1 MALLQARSDIEVLT
15 FPNGVGK
22 ADFNALLREHAPV
35 HAVALGPTRFGEDEL
50 VSAGDIR
57 VVTRIGVGFDAVD
70 IPALNRRGVP
80 LMTVGTANSPSVA
93 EAALFMMLALAKRGA
108 ELDALV
114 KESRWGDRL
123 GAIPVDLLGK
133 HVVVVGCGRIGSRL
147 VKRCLAR
154 EVNVLVYYPYI
165 PKNYV

>member
-35 HAVALGPTRFGEDEL
+35 HAVALGPTRFGEDAL

-70 IPALNRRGVP
+70 IPALNRSAEHTSELQS
-80 LMTVGTANSPSVA
+80 LM
-93 EAALFMMLALAKRGA
+93 
-108 ELDALV
+108 
-114 KESRWGDRL
+114 
-123 GAIPVDLLGK
+123 
-133 HVVVVGCGRIGSRL
+133 RISYA
-147 VKRCLAR
+147 VFCL
-154 EVNVLVYYPYI
+154 
-165 PKNYV
+165 KTKT

>member
-1 MALLQARSDIEVLT
+1 MATATTNKKKVLVTQTFAADGMAPLQARSDIKVLT

-70 IPALNRRGVP
+70 IPALNRRGVT
-80 LMTVGTANSPSVA
+80 LMTVRSEEHTT
-93 EAALFMMLALAKRGA
+93 
-108 ELDALV
+108 ELQSL
-114 KESRWGDRL
+114 
-123 GAIPVDLLGK
+123 
-133 HVVVVGCGRIGSRL
+133 
-147 VKRCLAR
+147 
-154 EVNVLVYYPYI
+154 
-165 PKNYV
+165 

>member
-80 LMTVGTANSPSVA
+80 LMTVGTANSPS
-93 EAALFMMLALAKRGA
+93 E
-108 ELDALV
+108 
-114 KESRWGDRL
+114 
-123 GAIPVDLLGK
+123 I
-133 HVVVVGCGRIGSRL
+133 GRASCR
-147 VKRCLAR
+147 AR
-154 EVNVLVYYPYI
+154 AC
-165 PKNYV
+165 KYV